1 MICSQVDF
9 SLHNASRKKCHVSD
23 LLMAIIFAIMFV
35 FTISSCTNL
44 PKPDE
49 SIGKSSDYLDW
60 GKSQPKA
67 QDRARHTITGKRP
80 FEWWYFDG
88 HLDTGETF
96 VGVFLDPNFT
106 NGKPGVTFSLYS
118 PDWKKMSILKSL
130 QAGEM
135 QSSTED
141 VDVICPLGFVR
152 RIDDNNYHVQWKMEG
167 VEADF
172 KLTMVAPGWMPAGT
186 DGVNGNSV
194 DFFWNVHQARNRIE
208 GTITQDGKTRQVK
221 GVGYADHNWG
231 RKPLNEI
238 TRHWVWGRI
247 FAGNYTIV
255 YADVDYIDSSIKS
268 RPLYIAKGNKMIVG
282 AGSPTIR
289 QWDFVTHP
297 VLKRHYPRQISID
310 FAEQNVEAHLRIQFK
325 TLAEDVDL
333 LTISELSTFSQWVA
347 RTFVAR
353 PTYFRVIA
361 IYKGEITEQGKVTP
375 IEGECLYEIM
385 GFE

>member
-1 MICSQVDF
+1 MLRFQVDF
-9 SLHNASRKKCHVSD
+9 SLHNANRKKCHASD
-23 LLMAIIFAIMFV
+23 LFVAIIFAILFV
-35 FTISSCTNL
+35 FTTSSCTNL

-49 SIGKSSDYLDW
+49 SIGKSSSYLDW
-60 GKSQPKA
+60 GKNQPNA

-88 HLDTGETF
+88 HFDTGETF
-96 VGVFLDPNFT
+96 VGTFLAPNFT
-106 NGKPGVTFSLYS
+106 NGKPGITFSLYS

-130 QAGEM
+130 EAGEM

-141 VDVICPLGFVR
+141 VDVTCPFGFVR
-152 RIDDNNYHVQWKMEG
+152 RIDDKNYHVQWK
-167 VEADF
+167 VEDIVADF
-172 KLTMVAPGWMPAGT
+172 KLTMTAPGWMPAGT
-186 DGVNGNSV
+186 DGVNGDSV
-194 DFFWNVHQARNRIE
+194 DFFWSVHQARNRIE
-208 GTITQDGKTRQVK
+208 GTITQNGKTRQVK

-247 FAGNYTIV
+247 FAGDYSIV
-255 YADVDYIDSSIKS
+255 YADVDYIDPSIKS

-310 FAEQNVEAHLRIQFK
+310 FAQQEVEAHLRIQFK
-325 TLAEDVDL
+325 ALVEDVDL
-333 LTISELSTFSQWVA
+333 LTISELNPFSQWVA
-347 RTFVAR
+347 KTFIAR

-361 IYKGEITEQGKVTP
+361 NYNGKITEHGKVTP